1 MLNPGVDIRLIQF
14 KLVYMP
20 RFRKL
25 HDQRMFKIKYGSKKF
40 CCFISK
46 DIKLEKKNGHSVSTY
61 VFFLS
66 GLFTVTSLL
75 SSLFSL

>member
-46 DIKLEKKNGHSVSTY
+46 DIKLEKKKDI
-61 VFFLS
+61 L
-66 GLFTVTSLL
+66 
-75 SSLFSL
+75 